1 LINNKYNQ
9 HLQNNTFSTLF
20 VGQNLIKL
28 SAVDSTNNF
37 LKSLMSNSEPLPE
50 GTVIM
55 ADDQYAGRGQQDSI
69 WKVTPGKNLTF
80 SVLLKPGFLSLTKQF
95 FLNMA
100 VSIAINDVLTSFLGN
115 DTSIKW
121 PNDIYFKNQKL
132 GGILIENIIVGSGI
146 KSSIIGIGIN
156 VNQQHFEEELAAKAT
171 SIYQILQKDVNLM
184 SLLAEICSALESLY
198 LQLRTGKLSQLTER
212 YIKKLYQLNIAA
224 SYQQK
229 NGEVFE
235 GIIRGVSSTGLLLM
249 EVNGKAFEFNF
260 KEITFLNHSS

>member
-1 LINNKYNQ
+1 
-9 HLQNNTFSTLF
+9 LQNNTFSTLF

-55 ADDQYAGRGQQDSI
+55 ADDQYAGRGQHNSI

-80 SVLLKPGFLSLTKQF
+80 SILLKPAFLTLTNQF

-100 VSIAINDVLTSFLGN
+100 VSIAINDVLTAFLGSE
-115 DTSIKW
+115 TSIKW
-121 PNDIYFKNQKL
+121 PNDIYFKDQKL
-132 GGILIENIIVGSGI
+132 GGILIENTIVGSGI

-156 VNQQHFEEELAAKAT
+156 VNQQHFEQELTSKAT

-198 LQLRTGKLSQLTER
+198 LQLRAGRLANISER
-212 YIKKLYQLNIAA
+212 YIDKLYRLNKPA

-235 GIIRGVSSTGLLLM
+235 GVITGISATGLLIIDI
-249 EVNGKAFEFNF
+249 NGQACEFNF
-260 KEITFLNHSS
+260 KEITFLNHLQ